1 MAKITNR
8 SVATNFI
15 WRFAERTGAKM
26 VSFVVSMILARI
38 LAPEHYGTIA
48 LVTVI
53 THILQVF
60 VDSGMGNALIQ
71 KKDADELDFST
82 VFYFNIFLCGILYTG
97 VFVFA
102 PLIAK
107 FYNDITLIPVI
118 RVLSLTIVI
127 SGVKNVQQAYVS
139 RTMQFKRFFFA
150 TLGGT
155 IGAAVMGIAMAYMGF
170 GVWALVSQQL
180 FNVTIDTIVLWM
192 TVKWRPRK
200 QFSFQRL
207 KGLYSFG
214 WKLLVSSLLETVY
227 QNMRQLIIG
236 KIYSTENLAYYNR
249 GSQFPSLII
258 TNINSSIDSVLMPA
272 LSNEQDNVEKVRN
285 MTRRSVKTSIYIIA
299 PLMIGLAAC
308 GTPLVRLLLTEKW
321 LPAVPYLRIFCI
333 SFMLY
338 PVHTTN
344 LNAIKSMGKSDI
356 YLRMEIVK
364 KVIDVVLLLATM
376 WHSVMAM
383 AYSLL
388 ISDVISL
395 YINCNPNK
403 KLINYGF
410 FDQLKDILPGILLT
424 IIMGVCVSMVEVLGL
439 PDILTLM
446 IQVAVGA
453 AIYIGVSTLLKLDS
467 FMYIWNMIKCFG
479 KRKG

>member
-1 MAKITNR
+1 MAEITNR

-15 WRFAERTGAKM
+15 WRFAERTGARI

-53 THILQVF
+53 TNVLQVF

-71 KKDADELDFST
+71 KKDADEVDFST
-82 VFYFNIFLCGILYTG
+82 VFYFNVILCVLLYFG
-97 VFVFA
+97 VFAFA
-102 PLIAK
+102 PFIAK
-107 FYNDITLIPVI
+107 FYNDITLTSVI

-139 RTMQFKRFFFA
+139 KTMQFKRFFFA

-155 IGAAVMGIAMAYMGF
+155 IGAAIIGVTMACFGF
-170 GVWALVSQQL
+170 GVWALVAQQL
-180 FNVTIDTIVLWM
+180 FNVTIDTIVLWI
-192 TVKWRPRK
+192 TVKWRPKRS
-200 QFSFQRL
+200 FSFQRL

-214 WKLLVSSLLETVY
+214 WKLLVSSLLETIY
-227 QNMRQLIIG
+227 QNVRQLIIG
-236 KIYSTENLAYYNR
+236 KLYSTASLAYYNR

-272 LSNEQDNVEKVRN
+272 LSNEQDNVEKVRS

-299 PLMIGLAAC
+299 PLMVGLAAC

-321 LPAVPYLRIFCI
+321 LPAVPYLRIFCL

-338 PVHTTN
+338 PIHTTN
-344 LNAIKSMGKSDI
+344 LNVIKSMGRSDV
-356 YLRMEIVK
+356 YLKIEIMK
-364 KVIDVVLLLATM
+364 KILDVVLLVSTM

-388 ISDVISL
+388 LSDVISL
-395 YINCNPNK
+395 YINCSPNK

-410 FDQLKDILPGILLT
+410 WEQLKDVMLGMLLAIMMGI
-424 IIMGVCVSMVEVLGL
+424 CVFMVGKLGL
-439 PDILTLM
+439 HDILTLI
-446 IQVAVGA
+446 IQVAAGA
-453 AIYIGVSTLLKLDS
+453 TIYIGGSALLKLDS
-467 FMYIWNMIKCFG
+467 FVYIWNMLKTFK

>member
-1 MAKITNR
+1 MAKITNK

-82 VFYFNIFLCGILYTG
+82 VFYFNVLLCCTLYIG
-97 VFVFA
+97 VFAFA

-107 FYNDITLIPVI
+107 FYADMTLVPVI

-139 RTMQFKRFFFA
+139 KTMQFKRFFFA

-155 IGAAVMGIAMAYMGF
+155 IGAAVIGIAMAYLGF
-170 GVWALVSQQL
+170 GVWALVTQQL
-180 FNVTIDTIVLWM
+180 FNATIDTIVLWV

-299 PLMIGLAAC
+299 PLMMGLAAC

-338 PVHTTN
+338 PIHTTN

-364 KVIDVVLLLATM
+364 KVIDVVLLFATM

-388 ISDVISL
+388 VSDVISL
-395 YINCNPNK
+395 YINCKPNK

-410 FDQLKDILPGILLT
+410 FEQLKDILPGMLLAV
-424 IIMGVCVSMVEVLGL
+424 IMGICVSMLDMLGL
-439 PDILTLM
+439 PDILTLPVQ
-446 IQVAVGA
+446 IAAGA
-453 AIYIGVSTLLKLDS
+453 GIYIGTSALLKLDS
-467 FMYIWNMIKCFG
+467 FIYILNMAKNFR

>member
-8 SVATNFI
+8 SVAANFI

-170 GVWALVSQQL
+170 GVWALVAQQL

-453 AIYIGVSTLLKLDS
+453 AIYIGVSALLKLDS

>member
-15 WRFAERTGAKM
+15 WRFAERTGARI

-38 LAPEHYGTIA
+38 LAPEHYGSIA

-53 THILQVF
+53 TNVLQVF

-82 VFYFNIFLCGILYTG
+82 VFYFNVVLCFLLYLG
-97 VFVFA
+97 VFAFA
-102 PLIAK
+102 PFIAK
-107 FYNDITLIPVI
+107 FYDDITLTPVI
-118 RVLSLTIVI
+118 RVLGLTIVI

-139 RTMQFKRFFFA
+139 KTMQFKRFFFA

-155 IGAAVMGIAMAYMGF
+155 IGAAIIGVAMACFGF
-170 GVWALVSQQL
+170 GVWALVAQQL
-180 FNVTIDTIVLWM
+180 FNVTIDTIVLWI
-192 TVKWRPRK
+192 TVKWRPQK
-200 QFSFQRL
+200 AFSFQRL
-207 KGLYSFG
+207 KRLYSFG
-214 WKLLVSSLLETVY
+214 WKLLISSLLETIY
-227 QNMRQLIIG
+227 QNVRQLIIG
-236 KIYSTENLAYYNR
+236 KLYSTASLAYYNR

-272 LSNEQDNVEKVRN
+272 LSNEQDNVEKVRS
-285 MTRRSVKTSIYIIA
+285 MTSRSVKTSIYIIA
-299 PLMIGLAAC
+299 PLMVGLAEC

-321 LPAVPYLRIFCI
+321 LPAVPYLRIFCL

-338 PVHTTN
+338 PIHTTN
-344 LNAIKSMGKSDI
+344 LNAIKSMGRSDV
-356 YLRMEIVK
+356 YLKIEIIK
-364 KVIDVVLLLATM
+364 KILDVVLLVSTM

-388 ISDVISL
+388 LSDMISL

-410 FDQLKDILPGILLT
+410 WEQLKDVTPGMLLA
-424 IIMGVCVSMVEVLGL
+424 IMMGICVFMIEKLGL
-439 PDILTLM
+439 HDILTLI
-446 IQVAVGA
+446 IQVAAGA
-453 AIYIGVSTLLKLDS
+453 AIYIGGSALLKLDS
-467 FMYIWNMIKCFG
+467 FVYIWNMLKSF
-479 KRKG
+479 KNRKG

>member
-356 YLRMEIVK
+356 YLRMEIIK

-453 AIYIGVSTLLKLDS
+453 AIYIGVSALLKLDS

>member
-8 SVATNFI
+8 SVAANFI

-170 GVWALVSQQL
+170 GVWALVAQQL

-410 FDQLKDILPGILLT
+410 FDQLKDILPGILLA
-424 IIMGVCVSMVEVLGL
+424 IIMGVCVSMVDVLGL

-446 IQVAVGA
+446 IQAAVGA
-453 AIYIGVSTLLKLDS
+453 AIYIGVSALLKLDS

>member
-170 GVWALVSQQL
+170 GVWALVAQQL

-410 FDQLKDILPGILLT
+410 FDQLKDILPGILLAM
-424 IIMGVCVSMVEVLGL
+424 IMGVCVSMVDVLGL

-446 IQVAVGA
+446 IQAAVGA
-453 AIYIGVSTLLKLDS
+453 AIYIGVSALLKLDS

>member
-1 MAKITNR
+1 MTKITNKK
-8 SVATNFI
+8 VASNFI

-60 VDSGMGNALIQ
+60 VDSGMGNARIQ

-82 VFYFNIFLCGILYTG
+82 VFYFNVFLCCVLYFG
-97 VFVFA
+97 VVISA
-102 PLIAK
+102 PMIAK
-107 FYNDITLIPVI
+107 FYNDISLVPVI

-139 RTMQFKRFFFA
+139 KTMQFKRFFFA
-150 TLGGT
+150 TIGGT
-155 IGAAVMGIAMAYMGF
+155 IGAAVIGITMAYMGF
-170 GVWALVSQQL
+170 GVWALVAQQL
-180 FNVTIDTIVLWM
+180 FNVTIDTIVLWI
-192 TVKWRPRK
+192 TVKWRPK
-200 QFSFQRL
+200 LQFSFQRL
-207 KGLYSFG
+207 RGLYSFG

-236 KIYSTENLAYYNR
+236 KIYSTENLAFYNR

-258 TNINSSIDSVLMPA
+258 TNINTSIDSVLMPA

-285 MTRRSVKTSIYIIA
+285 MTRRSIKTSVYIIA
-299 PLMIGLAAC
+299 PLMMGLAAC

-333 SFMLY
+333 SYMMY

-344 LNAIKSMGKSDI
+344 LNAIKAMGKSGI
-356 YLRMEIVK
+356 YLRMEIIK
-364 KVIDVVLLLATM
+364 KIIDVLLLLATM

-383 AYSLL
+383 ACSLL

-395 YINCNPNK
+395 YINCAPNK

-410 FDQLKDILPGILLT
+410 YDQLKDILPGMILA
-424 IIMGVCVSMVEVLGL
+424 IVMGFCVSRVDVLGL
-439 PDILTLM
+439 PDIVTLM
-446 IQVAVGA
+446 IQVIAGAV
-453 AIYIGVSTLLKLDS
+453 IYIGGSAVLKLDS
-467 FMYIWNMIKCFG
+467 FVYLLNMIKSFR
-479 KRKG
+479 KRKE